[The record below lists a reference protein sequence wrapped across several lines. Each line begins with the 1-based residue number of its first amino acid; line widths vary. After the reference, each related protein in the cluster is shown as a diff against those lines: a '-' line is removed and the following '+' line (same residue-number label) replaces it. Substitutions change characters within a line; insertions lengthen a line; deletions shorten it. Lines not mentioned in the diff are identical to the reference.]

1 MSGMIEIENLTE
13 RAIEYR
19 LDHQAVCVK
28 AGKCFCTQ
36 GRRGPVATSIHI
48 PGGKGKRTGKLD
60 PRVTLASQ
68 LQADASG
75 PQPKIRIIGQAA
87 VKAAEKKAKAS
98 DEPTGEYRREKGS
111 GRKGS
116 RE

>member
-1 MSGMIEIENLTE
+1 MTTGMIEIENLTE

-19 LDHQAVCVK
+19 IDHQVVCVK
-28 AGKCFCTQ
+28 AGKCFCTT
-36 GRRGPVATSIHI
+36 GRRGSVALSIHI
-48 PGGKGKRTGKLD
+48 PGGRGRRTAKLD
-60 PRVTLASQ
+60 PRVTLSPQ
-68 LQADASG
+68 IKADASG

-87 VKAAEKKAKAS
+87 GKVAETKAQAS
-98 DEPTGEYRREKGS
+98 DEPRKETRGS